1 MKRIGRK
8 AWWLLLIPALC
19 LGLVFAFVLPPTAAE
34 AAAEDYTLVGDV
46 NGDGKVSNADVTLLT
61 RYVAGWTGY
70 DARISN
76 MDAADVDR
84 DGQVNDTDVTL
95 LSRAVKGWTDPIDY
109 WATYIKEVL
118 RVETGELRIVK
129 QPVDHW
135 RDEGDTAAVTFTVEA
150 AGGKRP
156 YSYQWYYTGR
166 TGATAISGATKASYT
181 YTSSTAWTVWCVI
194 TDADDTQVT
203 SRSATVDRGLYVSTQ
218 PVGGTLTDAAP
229 SLTLTTAA
237 AGGKG
242 RYSYQWYKGG
252 NLIGRATSASYTA
265 TAAGSYYCIITSS
278 DQTAQTDTVQVKDGR
293 SAPLTISIEKT
304 NYSTSTLNYYLL
316 LSVTGGKE
324 PYRYQW
330 YNDAGAISGSTY
342 MGYTVTE
349 WGSYYCVVTDSAGNK
364 GTSDTMHIYY
374 PYRINLDPR
383 DSEVGKTLFVGAEG
397 GKAPYSY
404 QWYKEGSG
412 AIRDAISDSYVT
424 KEDGNYYCVVTDGT
438 GTSKTSR
445 TAAVTYPTLRITTNP
460 SGGAVGKT
468 LSVVVTGGKE
478 PYRYQWYNDAGA
490 ISRADSDTYV
500 PKAAGDYWCVVT
512 DGKGTSVTSDKASLR
527 VEPLQITK
535 QPSPELQ
542 YIKESG
548 NTTLDIETT
557 GGLPPVTCQWE
568 KWTGSLWRN
577 FRTGTS
583 VRVEG
588 TQAGD
593 FRCVVTDASGTKL
606 ISKTVTVAEDVLR
619 VENVHFV
626 FRVPR
631 YITFDVK
638 GGSYTTSV
646 VKIFWTKSRGAGWK
660 DITNLLVRKTEFAKG
675 IEYTFSTGEN
685 TDESFSTTCSTNCV
699 VILVKDQDGGYARYF
714 FNCLESDVPEKY
726 KTW

>member
-1 MKRIGRK
+1 MR
-8 AWWLLLIPALC
+8 
-19 LGLVFAFVLPPTAAE
+19 
-34 AAAEDYTLVGDV
+34 
-46 NGDGKVSNADVTLLT
+46 NLT
-61 RYVAGWTGY
+61 RTE
-70 DARISN
+70 
-76 MDAADVDR
+76 
-84 DGQVNDTDVTL
+84 NDFQ
-95 LSRAVKGWTDPIDY
+95 
-109 WATYIKEVL
+109 YIT
-118 RVETGELRIVK
+118 R
-129 QPVDHW
+129 
-135 RDEGDTAAVTFTVEA
+135 
-150 AGGKRP
+150 
-156 YSYQWYYTGR
+156 
-166 TGATAISGATKASYT
+166 SYT
-181 YTSSTAWTVWCVI
+181 DTGSTGWTVWCVI
-194 TDADDTQVT
+194 TDADDAQVT
-203 SRSATVDRGLYVSTQ
+203 SRSATVERLLYVSTQ

-242 RYSYQWYKGG
+242 RYKYQWYQGG
-252 NLIGRATSASYTA
+252 HPIDGATSASYAA

-278 DQTAQTDTVQVKDGR
+278 EQTAQTDTVQVKDGR

-342 MGYTVTE
+342 TDYSVTE

-397 GKAPYSY
+397 GKTPYSY
-404 QWYKEGSG
+404 QWYY
-412 AIRDAISDSYVT
+412 DAGPIIYATSDSYVT
-424 KEDGNYYCVVTDGT
+424 VTDGNYYCVVTDGT

-468 LSVVVTGGKE
+468 LSVSVTGGKE

-490 ISRADSDTYV
+490 ISRATSDTYV

-512 DGKGTSVTSDKASLR
+512 DDKGTSVTSYKASLY

-548 NTTLDIETT
+548 NTTLSIETS

-568 KWTGSLWRN
+568 RWTGSMWRN

-583 VRVEG
+583 ARVEG

-593 FRCVVTDASGTKL
+593 FRCVVTDASGTEL
-606 ISKTVTVAEDVLR
+606 VSNTVTVAEDVLR
-619 VENVHFV
+619 VEDVQYTRPSSSTDHIKF
-626 FRVPR
+626 
-631 YITFDVK
+631 YVK
-638 GGSYTTSV
+638 GGS
-646 VKIFWTKSRGAGWK
+646 
-660 DITNLLVRKTEFAKG
+660 
-675 IEYTFSTGEN
+675 FSTSIVKVFWLNARSGNWYDLSNLKVTTVNNADSIFYEFKTPSGIVWN
-685 TDESFSTTCSTNCV
+685 TWGSNWV
-699 VILVKDQDGGYARYF
+699 VILAKDQDGGYARYF
-714 FNCLESDVPEKY
+714 YDCLESDVPEKY